1 MFIITAVGPDRPGM
15 AYAMASRLAAYDC
28 NIEDT
33 TMTRLGGE
41 FAMILIVTPPP
52 GIALEN
58 LVQELTSL
66 KSPHD
71 LFVSCK
77 EIADAPVATTN
88 QALARYILSV
98 YGPENKGLVARITG
112 ALAERGVNITDVQT
126 RVAVGGT
133 VYVMIFEIELPLELP
148 IETLQQALAS
158 AAHDIGAQISLRLL
172 EEDTL

>member
-15 AYAMASRLAAYDC
+15 AHAMAARLVAYDC

-41 FAMILIVTPPP
+41 FAMILLVTPAPD
-52 GIALEN
+52 IALAD
-58 LVQELTSL
+58 LVQELESL
-66 KSPHD
+66 KASHD
-71 LFVSCK
+71 LFVSCR
-77 EIADAPVATTN
+77 EIEDIPAAASD
-88 QALARYILSV
+88 QALPRYILSV

-112 ALAERGVNITDVQT
+112 VLAERSVNITDVQT
-126 RVAVGGT
+126 RVAAGGT
-133 VYVMIFEIELPLELP
+133 VYVMIFELELP
-148 IETLQQALAS
+148 PDLAVEMLQQSLTT